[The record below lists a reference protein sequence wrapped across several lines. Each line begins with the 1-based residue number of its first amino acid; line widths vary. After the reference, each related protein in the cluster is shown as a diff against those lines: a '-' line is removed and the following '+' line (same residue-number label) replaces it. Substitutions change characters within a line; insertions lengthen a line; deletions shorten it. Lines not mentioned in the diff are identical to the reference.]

1 MLSGYIGKATTAGSH
16 AVAPHS
22 AHADVELRLDRHP
35 GRAPGERRHSEL
47 PAHTQWCRRPAN
59 RSPHPWHC
67 SRAEELESDKPGQ
80 RGACFQAPRGASA
93 LYCLSPRV
101 SCLSEEATD
110 PLPRPTEHHLAGS
123 NGSDSRKVP
132 RPVLDAAAAARRHAQ
147 AGQVGIEAS
156 SFQPSQTVQAARQ
169 VSLPSASSWVQCLWR
184 WRGLDGPARALMS
197 FPQLKTFLK
206 LHAGGVLAT

>member
-22 AHADVELRLDRHP
+22 AHADVELRLDRHT

-59 RSPHPWHC
+59 RSLHQWRC
-67 SRAEELESDKPGQ
+67 SRAEELESDKPEQ
-80 RGACFQAPRGASA
+80 RGSCFQAPRGASA

-110 PLPRPTEHHLAGS
+110 PLPRPAEHHLAGS
-123 NGSDSRKVP
+123 NGSDSRKVIGRTMVKLRGTCSTP
-132 RPVLDAAAAARRHAQ
+132 LQQHAAMRRKDKSALKP
-147 AGQVGIEAS
+147 AAS
-156 SFQPSQTVQAARQ
+156 SLLRPSN
-169 VSLPSASSWVQCLWR
+169 
-184 WRGLDGPARALMS
+184 
-197 FPQLKTFLK
+197 QLGK
-206 LHAGGVLAT
+206 